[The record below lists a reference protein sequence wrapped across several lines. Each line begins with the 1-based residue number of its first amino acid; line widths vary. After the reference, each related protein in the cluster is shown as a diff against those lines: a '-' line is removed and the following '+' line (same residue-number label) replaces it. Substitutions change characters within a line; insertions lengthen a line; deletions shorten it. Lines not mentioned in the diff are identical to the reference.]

1 MTYTKIIKATFKLRG
16 TLEEINRM
24 KARIA
29 ALSSC
34 KEVYNMSIKE
44 EQWQKEQWWLTET
57 KPTDIGYLRYGGQ
70 R

>member
-1 MTYTKIIKATFKLRG
+1 MMYTKIVKATFKLRG

-34 KEVYNMSIKE
+34 EEVYSLSISPSITLACDSGSFAQNKKSEVRKE
-44 EQWQKEQWWLTET
+44 T
-57 KPTDIGYLRYGGQ
+57 
-70 R
+70 